1 MQRYAWSKL
10 NHLQIGRYA
19 EYFTK
24 MEFAMYGFDVYGTEV
39 DDRGID
45 FVIRKDIDRYYDVQ
59 VKSQRLGE
67 GRATPYIFMRK
78 SHFHPRE
85 TLLLAVVLFENGKVP
100 DLYLIPSTVWLKPNG
115 LFMSRAYGEGRRS
128 PPEWGMSITKRNLK
142 SLEAYRFE
150 AMMVGQL

>member
-1 MQRYAWSKL
+1 
-10 NHLQIGRYA
+10 
-19 EYFTK
+19 
-24 MEFAMYGFDVYGTEV
+24 MYGFDVYGTEV

-78 SHFHPRE
+78 SHFDPRE

-100 DLYLIPSTVWLKPNG
+100 DLYLIPSIVWLEPNG
-115 LFMSRAYGEGRRS
+115 LFVSRAYGEGRKS

-150 AMMVGQL
+150 VRVGQL